1 MELYDED
8 LEDETSRFMKD
19 LSLFEVP
26 CRNFVTTSVTP
37 KRSETSAGEDF
48 EKKRELYTNL
58 NSKPY
63 VPSTV
68 YGCSDSSYG
77 KVLYKNSR
85 STKDNSPKKYEM
97 ESAKNLSMG
106 NRSIGAIE
114 SFMVGNS
121 SSKSKESPI
130 YGKIDRAS
138 VIAASRFATPKQPV
152 SKSNHSNGNNTDISN
167 YSNLQHDL
175 PFSEENSRFL
185 INSNKIVSANP
196 VSTTPLR
203 PGQDSV
209 HSSPRSS
216 LSSSSRDSHH
226 SNSPRTSITGPVY
239 ENIFYS
245 RNMSGH
251 PDTRSVVNNYSN
263 DLQRHNLKSSTNIQD
278 SLHVSPR
285 SSIVNSSGK
294 LSSCSNPT
302 SDSRQPPPPYSQS
315 KQSSDFALYANL
327 QDLQVQNPT
336 HMPSVPTLCTSVT
349 PDAQATPA
357 HSLNQ
362 RTLPFTGGG
371 YGSQIVTS
379 SINSGNHMMGIA
391 SATYSN
397 RSSVASLGTSGTLSS
412 SEPYPLQHA
421 AQPVIVTNTSN
432 NSSNHK
438 LFQQGCH
445 TYGKGQFSQDH
456 SNPNQPWLCSSQPAI
471 INRNIPNCNSQQ
483 TIITNLT
490 HVNRPNPDLPPPYP
504 GSTSGYKPNT
514 LNTKTLLPYNVT
526 PPRPKGPTEAEKK
539 IEALMKQIEDEM
551 ESNPEGEFFGIC
563 HTCGE
568 KVTGVGQACQAMGN
582 LYHTN
587 CFICCSC
594 GRALRGKAFYNV
606 HGKVYCEEDY
616 LYSGFQQTA
625 EKCAVCNHLIMEMIL
640 QAMGKSYHPGCFRCC
655 ICNECLDGVPFTID
669 MDNKIYCVN
678 DYHKMFAP
686 KCAACG
692 KAIIPVE
699 GTDETVRVVS
709 MDKDFHVDCYICED
723 CGMQLTDEPD
733 KRCYPFENHLLCHS
747 CHIRR
752 LEVMGQNL
760 DMQMPLQVGDL

>member
-1 MELYDED
+1 MELYDEE
-8 LEDETSRFMKD
+8 LEDETTRIMKD

-26 CRNFVTTSVTP
+26 CRNFLPTSVTP

-48 EKKRELYTNL
+48 EKKRELYSNL

-63 VPSTV
+63 VPSSV
-68 YGCSDSSYG
+68 YGSSDSSYG
-77 KVLYKNSR
+77 KVLYKTSR
-85 STKDNSPKKYEM
+85 STKDNSQKKYEL
-97 ESAKNLSMG
+97 ESAKNLTMA
-106 NRSIGAIE
+106 NRSVGAIE
-114 SFMVGNS
+114 SFMVGNNNL
-121 SSKSKESPI
+121 KSKESPI

-152 SKSNHSNGNNTDISN
+152 SKSNHANGTNIDTNN
-167 YSNLQHDL
+167 YSHIQHDL

-185 INSNKIVSANP
+185 INSGKLVTTNP
-196 VSTTPLR
+196 VSNVSLR

-251 PDTRSVVNNYSN
+251 PDSRSTANSYSS
-263 DLQRHNLKSSTNIQD
+263 DLHRHNLKSSASIQD
-278 SLHVSPR
+278 PIHVSPR
-285 SSIVNSSGK
+285 SSIVNSGGK
-294 LSSCSNPT
+294 SSNSN
-302 SDSRQPPPPYSQS
+302 SANSESRQLPPPYSQA

-327 QDLQVQNPT
+327 QDLQIQNSTRMSTIPT
-336 HMPSVPTLCTSVT
+336 ISTSAT
-349 PDAQATPA
+349 TDAQATFV

-362 RTLPFTGGG
+362 RTLPFTSGG

-379 SINSGNHMMGIA
+379 TLNSGNHMTGIA

-397 RSSVASLGTSGTLSS
+397 RSSVASLGTTGTLSS
-412 SEPYPLQHA
+412 SEAYPLQHA
-421 AQPVIVTNTSN
+421 AQPTMVTNASYNT
-432 NSSNHK
+432 SNHK
-438 LFQQGCH
+438 LFQQGPHSLGKNQFPHEH
-445 TYGKGQFSQDH
+445 T
-456 SNPNQPWLCSSQPAI
+456 NPNQSWLGPSQPNI
-471 INRNIPNCNSQQ
+471 INRNIPNCNSQAVV
-483 TIITNLT
+483 TNLQ
-490 HVNRPNPDLPPPYP
+490 HVNNRSNQDLPPPYP
-504 GSTSGYKPNT
+504 GSTAGYKPNT

-616 LYSGFQQTA
+616 L
-625 EKCAVCNHLIMEMIL
+625 
-640 QAMGKSYHPGCFRCC
+640 
-655 ICNECLDGVPFTID
+655 
-669 MDNKIYCVN
+669 
-678 DYHKMFAP
+678 
-686 KCAACG
+686 
-692 KAIIPVE
+692 
-699 GTDETVRVVS
+699 VS
-709 MDKDFHVDCYICED
+709 F
-723 CGMQLTDEPD
+723 
-733 KRCYPFENHLLCHS
+733 
-747 CHIRR
+747 
-752 LEVMGQNL
+752 
-760 DMQMPLQVGDL
+760 